1 MAKGFKDKPR
11 RKKPSRPLQLCF
23 TKKDDGLLG
32 VLATPVVVLEHI
44 TDHLPGTHQKRKE
57 LGTFTGIWDTG
68 ANGSAIT
75 QKVVDDCGLVQ
86 TGKKEVRT
94 AGGAVH
100 APTYLVSFGLPSG
113 VAINN
118 VRVTKL
124 PISGAD
130 ILIGMD
136 IIAKGDFA
144 VTHRDNETIFT
155 FGIPS
160 VRRLD
165 FVKEKKTFTPPPAPA
180 TKQPPSSSPP
190 SLPPASNPGR
200 NQPCPCGSGLKYKK
214 CCGKGF

>member
-1 MAKGFKDKPR
+1 MARGYKSKPR
-11 RKKPSRPLQLCF
+11 KKKPARPLQLCF
-23 TKKDDGLLG
+23 TREADGLMW
-32 VLATPVVVLEHI
+32 VLSTPVVVFEYT
-44 TDHLPGTHQKRKE
+44 TDHLSGTQRKRKE

-68 ANGSAIT
+68 ATGSAIT
-75 QKVVDDCGLVQ
+75 QKIVDDCGLVQ

-94 AGGAVH
+94 AGGTVH
-100 APTYLVSFGLPSG
+100 APTYLVSFGLPNG
-113 VAINN
+113 VATDNI
-118 VRVTKL
+118 RVTQL

-136 IIAKGDFA
+136 IITRGDFA
-144 VTHRDNETIFT
+144 VTHRDNKTTFS

-165 FVKEKKTFTPPPAPA
+165 FVKEKKTFGPPPAPA

-200 NQPCPCGSGLKYKK
+200 NQPCPCGSELKYKK